1 MVTSEARDLRFVSKG
16 KTLELEGFDFLERWL
31 KAQWKV
37 VEQLLNAAIL
47 SEGEAFS
54 DKISHE
60 TKNKKQKQTK
70 NTKMNLI

>member
-16 KTLELEGFDFLERWL
+16 KTLELERFFERWL
-31 KAQWKV
+31 KAQWKI

-54 DKISHE
+54 DKNSRV
-60 TKNKKQKQTK
+60 TKNEKQKQTK

>member
-16 KTLELEGFDFLERWL
+16 KTLELEGFDLLERWL

-47 SEGEAFS
+47 SEGVAFS
-54 DKISHE
+54 DKNSRE
-60 TKNKKQKQTK
+60 TKTKNKNKQKTQK
-70 NTKMNLI
+70 

>member
-1 MVTSEARDLRFVSKG
+1 MICDLLQKARLLNLKVLIF
-16 KTLELEGFDFLERWL
+16 FERWL

-54 DKISHE
+54 DKHSRGTKWKNKE
-60 TKNKKQKQTK
+60 TKNTNEFDLKQD
-70 NTKMNLI
+70 

>member
-1 MVTSEARDLRFVSKG
+1 MVTSEARDLRFVSEG
-16 KTLELEGFDFLERWL
+16 KNLELERFFERWL
-31 KAQWKV
+31 KAQWKI

-54 DKISHE
+54 DKSSRV
-60 TKNKKQKQTK
+60 TKNEKQKQTK